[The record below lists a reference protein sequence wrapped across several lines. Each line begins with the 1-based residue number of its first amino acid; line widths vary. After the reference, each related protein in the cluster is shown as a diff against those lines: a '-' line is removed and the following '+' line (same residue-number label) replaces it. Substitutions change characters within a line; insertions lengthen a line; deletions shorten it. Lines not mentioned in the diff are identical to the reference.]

1 MAWWHRVVARL
12 KGEKA
17 YRSVPTRVQLLRVD
31 VERHQPRHVHV
42 LDDTCSTGSR
52 PTIQGR

>member
-31 VERHQPRHVHV
+31 VDRHQPRHVQV